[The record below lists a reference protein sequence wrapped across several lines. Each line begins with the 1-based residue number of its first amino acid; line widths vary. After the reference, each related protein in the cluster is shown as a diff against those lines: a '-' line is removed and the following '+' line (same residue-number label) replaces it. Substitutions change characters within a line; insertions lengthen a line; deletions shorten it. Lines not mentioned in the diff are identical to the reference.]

1 MEVHVPALIQTR
13 MPQESSC
20 TDAEAAILWPPD
32 AKGQLIRKAPNAG
45 KIEGRMRSGK
55 QRMRWLDGIIDSMNM
70 TLSKLQ
76 ETVEDKE
83 ASHAAIHEVAKNQT
97 DDLMTE

>member
-45 KIEGRMRSGK
+45 KIWGQDEKWETEDEVIGWHHRFNEYEFEQTPGDSGG
-55 QRMRWLDGIIDSMNM
+55 QGS
-70 TLSKLQ
+70 LSCCN
-76 ETVEDKE
+76 
-83 ASHAAIHEVAKNQT
+83 S
-97 DDLMTE
+97 